1 MLNFSSHVS
10 HPRVPVGKLLQGQ
23 DAGNDTDVARV
34 VDPIKPTIAAP
45 IEVVDSFVCC
55 SLA

>member
-10 HPRVPVGKLLQGQ
+10 QPRVPVGKLLQGQ